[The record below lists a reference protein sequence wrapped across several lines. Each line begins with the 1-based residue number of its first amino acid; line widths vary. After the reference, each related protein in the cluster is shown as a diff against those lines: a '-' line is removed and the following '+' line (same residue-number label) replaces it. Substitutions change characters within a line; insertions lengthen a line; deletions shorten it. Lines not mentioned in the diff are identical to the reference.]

1 MVKRFTELLLGCQ
14 LHQEVAKNHH
24 FRDLP
29 CPRCQG
35 RSEWKEVEK
44 DQTAT
49 ARRFLMDKGAFTQSQ
64 HIMHN
69 KEWGCPV

>member
-1 MVKRFTELLLGCQ
+1 MLLAYQ

-24 FRDLP
+24 FRDLL

-35 RSEWKEVEK
+35 HSDWKEVEN

-49 ARRFLMDKGAFTQSQ
+49 GWRLPMDKGAFTQSQ
-64 HIMHN
+64 DIMHN
-69 KEWGCPV
+69 RECGCPG

>member
-1 MVKRFTELLLGCQ
+1 MVKRFTELLLGSQ
-14 LHQEVAKNHH
+14 LHQEVVKNHH

-35 RSEWKEVEK
+35 HSDWKEVEK

-49 ARRFLMDKGAFTQSQ
+49 GRRFLMDKGAF
-64 HIMHN
+64 M
-69 KEWGCPV
+69 